1 MRYFIQ
7 FSYDGRNYHGW
18 QMQPNASSVQ
28 AEINKG
34 LSVLLRSEILTIGA
48 GRTDTGV
55 SAKMMWAHFDYEGY
69 VDDTDLVYKL
79 NRFLPQDIAIQRIIP
94 VASDAHARFDATSR
108 TYHYFI
114 YQTKNPFKRDFAAR
128 IAYELDFEK
137 MNNAAAFLLN
147 VTDFTSFSKVNTDT
161 KTNNCIVRKAVW
173 ERVDADLW
181 RFEITANRFLRN
193 MVRAIVGTLLEVGR
207 GRMTLAQFEEVIA
220 CKDRCAAA
228 ESVPG
233 NALFLVDIQYP
244 YI

>member
-34 LSVLLRSEILTIGA
+34 LSVLLRSEILTTGA

-114 YQTKNPFKRDFAAR
+114 YHRLHKF
-128 IAYELDFEK
+128 
-137 MNNAAAFLLN
+137 
-147 VTDFTSFSKVNTDT
+147 
-161 KTNNCIVRKAVW
+161 
-173 ERVDADLW
+173 
-181 RFEITANRFLRN
+181 
-193 MVRAIVGTLLEVGR
+193 
-207 GRMTLAQFEEVIA
+207 
-220 CKDRCAAA
+220 
-228 ESVPG
+228 
-233 NALFLVDIQYP
+233 
-244 YI
+244 